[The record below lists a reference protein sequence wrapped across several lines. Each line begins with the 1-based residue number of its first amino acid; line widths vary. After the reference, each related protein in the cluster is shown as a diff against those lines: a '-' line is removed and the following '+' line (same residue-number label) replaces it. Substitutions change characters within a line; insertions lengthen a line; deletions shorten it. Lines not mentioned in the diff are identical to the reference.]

1 MTTMKLD
8 GNFLKLLITLTLEVM
23 EGTHQLNLKEEECR
37 GKNVFHCFF
46 FIVFFYYY

>member
-8 GNFLKLLITLTLEVM
+8 GNFFKLLITLTLEVM

-37 GKNVFHCFF
+37 GKNVFHCFVLF
-46 FIVFFYYY
+46 F